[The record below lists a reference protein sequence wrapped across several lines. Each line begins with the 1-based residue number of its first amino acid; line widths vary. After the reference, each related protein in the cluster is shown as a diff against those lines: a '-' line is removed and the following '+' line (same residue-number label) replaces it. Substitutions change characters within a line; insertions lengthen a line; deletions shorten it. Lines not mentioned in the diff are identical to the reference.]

1 MHAWCISFHCIAVIF
16 LVHGLLLWLVV
27 FLDRFLMAPS
37 KRNPCKLNL
46 LLPHPLPLL
55 LLHLI
60 FIVICHHMM
69 IWYILICLAIIFM
82 LTLTRNVVSI
92 VSVRLECLSL
102 STLVCLAFSSLGSG
116 SHFAPVFLKLQTPS
130 FLSFSPTL
138 LMLTLP
144 LFHLESILEVCGTT
158 SLRM

>member
-1 MHAWCISFHCIAVIF
+1 MHAWCILFHCIALIF
-16 LVHGLLLWLVV
+16 FVHGVFLWLVV
-27 FLDRFLMAPS
+27 RLDRFLMAPS
-37 KRNPCKLNL
+37 KRNPHKLNL

-55 LLHLI
+55 LRLI
-60 FIVICHHMM
+60 FIVICHHMT

-82 LTLTRNVVSI
+82 LTLTPNVVSI
-92 VSVRLECLSL
+92 VSVRLDCLSL
-102 STLVCLAFSSLGSG
+102 STLVCLAFSNLGSG
-116 SHFAPVFLKLQTPS
+116 SHFAPVFLKLQTSS

-144 LFHLESILEVCGTT
+144 LFHLESIFEVCGTI